1 MGQSSRD
8 RFTTIILVHRCRRR
22 RNLLPTSQFLVVD
35 RNHKIVKTTFC
46 TLHKQLP
53 NSSIISTMKFTTALS
68 ALLAVASSTMTTV
81 SAQNIVEVAQGVED
95 LSTLVELVVEAGLAD
110 TLATT
115 PDLTVFAPTNA
126 AFEALPAE
134 AVAEL
139 LTDPWLLHLQDI
151 LTYHVTTPIVPASVI
166 IDAGSVNATML
177 NDETITAALVDESV
191 VINGESTVVTPDV
204 TADNGI
210 VHVVDTV
217 LLPSWLTNSIVD
229 RAVSTE
235 DLSSLVDLVTAAGL
249 VETLAGPGP
258 FTVFAPTNDAVAEAV
273 AVLSEALG
281 TTDIPPEL
289 LTGVLTYHVVPGI
302 YSASAITEGL
312 TLPTVQG
319 EELTFSLEG
328 GASVNG
334 NSISA
339 TDILA
344 NNGIVHIIDG
354 VLLPPSIAATLPT
367 TAPAPVA
374 PEAPV
379 DGPTMAPVESETTP
393 APTMMEDMDTEVPSS
408 AVSRSVAASAF
419 AAAAAVVL
427 AF

>member
-1 MGQSSRD
+1 
-8 RFTTIILVHRCRRR
+8 
-22 RNLLPTSQFLVVD
+22 
-35 RNHKIVKTTFC
+35 
-46 TLHKQLP
+46 
-53 NSSIISTMKFTTALS
+53 
-68 ALLAVASSTMTTV
+68 
-81 SAQNIVEVAQGVED
+81 
-95 LSTLVELVVEAGLAD
+95 
-110 TLATT
+110 
-115 PDLTVFAPTNA
+115 
-126 AFEALPAE
+126 
-134 AVAEL
+134 
-139 LTDPWLLHLQDI
+139 
-151 LTYHVTTPIVPASVI
+151 
-166 IDAGSVNATML
+166 ML

-302 YSASAITEGL
+302 YSAGAITEGL